1 MKFSVLMPTLNRP
14 SYVLKAVDA
23 VLSQQGVALELIIKD
38 GGMPIQSIL
47 PKDPRLIYIHSQ
59 DDGITQAVNM
69 AMRQATGDIFCWA
82 NDDDLLMEGMLK
94 TVEDSMGDRKWL
106 YGKVIYGDREHGQA
120 WDYEKLK
127 QGNYIP
133 APAAFWTREA
143 FEAVGYFDETVDLA
157 SDYEYWLRL
166 GAEFEPTFIDKCL
179 AYFTIHP
186 EQASKRGRREQIRQ
200 TDVVRVRYREV
211 EERI

>member
-14 SYVLKAVDA
+14 SFVVKAVDA
-23 VLSQQGVALELIIKD
+23 ILSQQGVALELIVKD
-38 GGMPIQSIL
+38 GGLSIQSIL

-82 NDDDLLMEGMLK
+82 NDDDLMMEWTLK
-94 TVEDSMGDRKWL
+94 TVQNGIGDHKWL

-127 QGNYIP
+127 NGNYIP

-143 FEAVGYFDETVDLA
+143 FEEVGYLDESFDLA

-166 GAEFEPTFIDKCL
+166 GAKYTPKFIDKCL
-179 AYFTIHP
+179 AYFTVHP
-186 EQASKRGRREQIRQ
+186 EQASKIGRREQIRQ
-200 TDVVRVRYREV
+200 TDAVRARYRER

>member
-14 SYVLKAVDA
+14 SFVVKAVDA
-23 VLSQQGVALELIIKD
+23 VLSQQGVAFELIVKD

-47 PKDPRLIYIHSQ
+47 PKDPRLIYIHSE

-82 NDDDLLMEGMLK
+82 NDDDLMMEGTLR
-94 TVEDSMGDRKWL
+94 TVEDSIGDHKWL

-127 QGNYIP
+127 NGNYIP

-143 FEAVGYFDETVDLA
+143 LETVGNLDESLDLA

-166 GAEFEPTFIDKCL
+166 GAEFEPVFIDKCL
-179 AYFTIHP
+179 AYFTVHP
-186 EQASKRGRREQIRQ
+186 EQASKIGRREQVRQ
-200 TDVVRVRYREV
+200 TEAIRLRYRGV